1 LIAAIICGYI
11 LWSKGY
17 LDGFIPSDSTSDEES
32 SGGADIV
39 TDELS
44 IHFLMLGNKYS
55 GDCTLIKAG
64 DTEILIDAGSRASS
78 AETIAEYV
86 SEYCEDGVLEYV
98 IATHADQDHISG
110 FVGTTKIPGI
120 FDVFECET
128 IIDFPKT
135 NKDTK
140 VYHDYVEKRDAEV
153 ESGAVHYTALECWN
167 ETDGAK
173 RSYEIADGI
182 TMNILYNVFYE
193 EKSSDENN
201 YSVCLL
207 FTQGENHYLFTG
219 DLEEKGEEALVEK
232 NDLPQCKLFK
242 AGHHGSPTSSTEA
255 LLSVIRPEIV
265 VVSCCCGYKEYTDN
279 MLNVFPSQAFVDR
292 VAPYTDK
299 IYVPTVYSETAEG
312 GFEAMNGNIVV
323 SSDGG
328 EVTVSCSNNDI
339 LFKDT
344 EWFKKYRTWPEN
356 GVGAA

>member
-1 LIAAIICGYI
+1 MAKRRKNTRLRRAAALLVALLLIAAIICGYI

-17 LDGFIPSDSTSDEES
+17 LDGFIPSESTSDEDSSSGSSESTSDEES

-140 VYHDYVEKRDAEV
+140 VYHD
-153 ESGAVHYTALECWN
+153 
-167 ETDGAK
+167 
-173 RSYEIADGI
+173 
-182 TMNILYNVFYE
+182 
-193 EKSSDENN
+193 
-201 YSVCLL
+201 
-207 FTQGENHYLFTG
+207 
-219 DLEEKGEEALVEK
+219 
-232 NDLPQCKLFK
+232 
-242 AGHHGSPTSSTEA
+242 
-255 LLSVIRPEIV
+255 
-265 VVSCCCGYKEYTDN
+265 
-279 MLNVFPSQAFVDR
+279 
-292 VAPYTDK
+292 
-299 IYVPTVYSETAEG
+299 
-312 GFEAMNGNIVV
+312 
-323 SSDGG
+323 
-328 EVTVSCSNNDI
+328 
-339 LFKDT
+339 
-344 EWFKKYRTWPEN
+344 
-356 GVGAA
+356 